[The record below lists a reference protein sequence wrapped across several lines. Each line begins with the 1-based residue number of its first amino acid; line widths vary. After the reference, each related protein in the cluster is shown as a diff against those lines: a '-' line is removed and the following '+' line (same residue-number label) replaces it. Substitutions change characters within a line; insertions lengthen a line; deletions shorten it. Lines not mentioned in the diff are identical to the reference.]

1 MGKNGGVYIRCS
13 QGLYK
18 GGATMDDHP
27 TCKREMTYYYH
38 YDEKADVIGIFQHK
52 HVKEYYNTPIEV
64 LIAVLS
70 PKQFMGLIEGSERTS
85 EQRESLERY
94 DWNVSY
100 GTGNLDSNLVSKC
113 VHIKE

>member
-1 MGKNGGVYIRCS
+1 
-13 QGLYK
+13 
-18 GGATMDDHP
+18 MDNHP

-52 HVKEYYNTPIEV
+52 HIEFEEYYNTPIEV